1 MKIQKNEFGLNLL
14 KNRGLNFKKI
24 LQKISNF
31 TKSVFSL
38 FTLSIIVDEALEVW
52 SKPKAAKMHD
62 YHY

>member
-1 MKIQKNEFGLNLL
+1 MKIQKNEFGFKLL

-38 FTLSIIVDEALEVW
+38 FTLSIIVDEALEV
-52 SKPKAAKMHD
+52 
-62 YHY
+62 